1 MRPVTVIA
9 GPFAAAAPTAVALA
23 QTSPGAGQLALTGA
37 AATAQWIGTA
47 SLAGQVLTATVN
59 TQGQIAGGFPFPALS
74 GLGVAANTLVL
85 GPGPGVSAAG
95 TPGGLSWNVNI
106 AQTVASRTM
115 YTNAVA
121 KIAVPAQVTLTT
133 SGADAGV
140 LATLTGTD
148 ITGATIS
155 EVVTLVSTGT
165 ATSVLSYAT
174 VTQVALSALTAG
186 TVSVGF
192 AATGSA
198 QWVRL
203 DDFAPGPVS
212 ITCAVT
218 GTVTYTVQQ
227 CNQDPNDPTNPVAV
241 AAMAWTNSPDVAAV
255 AATASITTVLA
266 QAPRYVRVNVSA
278 GAGSVAMTVAQ
289 QGAVPY

>member
-1 MRPVTVIA
+1 MRPVTVTA
-9 GPFAAAAPTAVALA
+9 GPFAAAAATAVALA
-23 QTSPGAGQLALTGA
+23 QTA
-37 AATAQWIGTA
+37 AAAGELAINGTLATAGWIGTA
-47 SLAGQVLTATVN
+47 SIAGQVLTATVN
-59 TQGQIAGGFPFPALS
+59 TQGQIAGGFPFPSLS
-74 GLGVAANTLVL
+74 GLGVAPGTAVI

-95 TPGGLSWNVNI
+95 TPGGLSWLVNI

-121 KIAVPAQVTLTT
+121 KIAVPAQLTLTT

-140 LATLTGTD
+140 LATIVGTNWAGD
-148 ITGATIS
+148 AIT
-155 EVVTLVSTGT
+155 EVVTLVSTGV

-174 VTQVALSALTAG
+174 VTQVSLSAATAG

-192 AATGSA
+192 AQTGSSP
-198 QWVRL
+198 WVRL

-212 ITCAVT
+212 ITCALT
-218 GTVTYTVQQ
+218 GAATYSVQGT
-227 CNQDPNDPTNPVAV
+227 NQDPNDPTSPVAPQS
-241 AAMAWTNSPDVAAV
+241 MAWVNSPDAAAV
-255 AATASITTVLA
+255 GATTSINTSYA
-266 QAPRYVRVNVSA
+266 QAPRFVRVITTT